1 MKLWL
6 AKANLKKKNK
16 KNEVDAQVTK
26 EKKITYL
33 WQIFF
38 NQEVLFLNDW
48 QRWYKAHD
56 NVKNLFKQFVSIKK
70 KTESGM
76 VAIFLPM
83 KKRFL
88 QSKHIQVHKQLQMF
102 FAWYWLKFVNYW
114 SANR

>member
-70 KTESGM
+70 KDRIRNGGYIPTNEKEVLAIKTHSGTQTASN
-76 VAIFLPM
+76 VFCLILI
-83 KKRFL
+83 K
-88 QSKHIQVHKQLQMF
+88 IC
-102 FAWYWLKFVNYW
+102 
-114 SANR
+114 